1 MDTAACHNLESRV
14 QNAIVHN
21 PHLNHQQV
29 HLTTNKGQVVL
40 NGNVKS
46 FFEKQMAQEA
56 LKRVEGVDSIL
67 NHLKVTWC

>member
-14 QNAIVHN
+14 QNAIVHS
-21 PHLNHQQV
+21 PHLNHHQV

-40 NGNVKS
+40 EGSVQS

-56 LKRVEGVDSIL
+56 LKQVEGVDSIL
-67 NHLKVTWC
+67 NHLEVTWC